1 LTAFTTLPHF
11 TMAAKIYEPPSS
23 ASSDSG
29 EEYVYNG
36 DAISIDNCSDHIIE
50 SPKSPVIECPL
61 SPVTPQLPPRPASA
75 GSQKSPR
82 SRRQRTVS
90 QSASSKATASTTS
103 QDFILRRE
111 QKTFYTA
118 GRPPWYNFSGQHV
131 EPFVIGICGGSASGK
146 TTVANKIIEALGH
159 PWVTLLSMDSF
170 YKVT

>member
-1 LTAFTTLPHF
+1 
-11 TMAAKIYEPPSS
+11 
-23 ASSDSG
+23 
-29 EEYVYNG
+29 
-36 DAISIDNCSDHIIE
+36 
-50 SPKSPVIECPL
+50 
-61 SPVTPQLPPRPASA
+61 
-75 GSQKSPR
+75 
-82 SRRQRTVS
+82 VS